1 MRVHELGKHE
11 QPEVFVVLD
20 FRVAEF
26 DEHFGCLL
34 DDRAGKHWFDT
45 WFQFFLYVFDDQ
57 DTAACKTRAQ
67 FVFELFVVES

>member
-45 WFQFFLYVFDDQ
+45 WFQFFLYVFDD
-57 DTAACKTRAQ
+57 
-67 FVFELFVVES
+67 